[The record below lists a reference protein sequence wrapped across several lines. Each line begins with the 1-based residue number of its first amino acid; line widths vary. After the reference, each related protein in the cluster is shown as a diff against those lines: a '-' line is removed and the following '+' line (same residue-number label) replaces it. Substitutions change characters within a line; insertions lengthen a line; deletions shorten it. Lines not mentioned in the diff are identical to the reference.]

1 MFLDILLL
9 HSACS
14 DNHVKL
20 GLAGMKID
28 KVLYNSPE
36 FGFGFVLEQETKWNR
51 QHTKPYQMVLT
62 CLASTF

>member
-14 DNHVKL
+14 DNHLKL
-20 GLAGMKID
+20 GLAGMKIY

-36 FGFGFVLEQETKWNR
+36 FGFGFVLEQETKQNNNGLSN
-51 QHTKPYQMVLT
+51 P
-62 CLASTF
+62 